1 MIFKPRALSLA
12 FLLLVSLP
20 SIVPFA
26 AQTDRPPSPNQ
37 APKREVSVAP
47 HDPKQQVT
55 ELLPLLSE
63 RIDVLK
69 SPVWKVRLKTSLA
82 ELIAVNNPDG
92 ARQLFEQS
100 LQILEAVPVRR
111 PRDTSFSAEAL
122 HAVELNSLR
131 SEVLMRAAIADP
143 QSAEALVETM
153 ANSSATEP

>member
-20 SIVPFA
+20 SIAPFA
-26 AQTDRPPSPNQ
+26 AETHRPPSPNQ
-37 APKREVSVAP
+37 APKREVSVAS

-82 ELIAVNNPDG
+82 QLIAVKNPDG
-92 ARQLFEQS
+92 AR
-100 LQILEAVPVRR
+100 
-111 PRDTSFSAEAL
+111 
-122 HAVELNSLR
+122 
-131 SEVLMRAAIADP
+131 
-143 QSAEALVETM
+143 
-153 ANSSATEP
+153 